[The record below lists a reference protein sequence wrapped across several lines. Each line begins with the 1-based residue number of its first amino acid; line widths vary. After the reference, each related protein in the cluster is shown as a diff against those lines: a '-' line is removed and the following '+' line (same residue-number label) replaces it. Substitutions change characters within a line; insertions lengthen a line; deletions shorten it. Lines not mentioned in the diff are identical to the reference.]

1 MDSAGGETSSARA
14 AALKES
20 QRASVAAIRRSSM
33 LIIQVNLMIDD
44 ATLNHG
50 FTMPE

>member
-1 MDSAGGETSSARA
+1 MDSAGGETSNALA

-33 LIIQVNLMIDD
+33 LIIQFNLMIDD
-44 ATLNHG
+44 TALNHD
-50 FTMPE
+50 FTTPE